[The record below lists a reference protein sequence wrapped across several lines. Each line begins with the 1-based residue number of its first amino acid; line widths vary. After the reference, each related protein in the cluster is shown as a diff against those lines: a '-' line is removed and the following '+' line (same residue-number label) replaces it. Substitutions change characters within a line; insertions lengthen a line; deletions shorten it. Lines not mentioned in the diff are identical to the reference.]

1 MNAMLGRAVVI
12 GRLDALLG
20 RVTMYRLILL
30 LLATIAAAALAL
42 STVGIVPFSPLALTL
57 SLLVSVS
64 STVVATWA
72 GALIVRSKPHL
83 ESMLI
88 TGFIL
93 FFLFL
98 PGTDARS
105 LGSLAL
111 AGLVAGLSKYLIV
124 VRGRH
129 LVNPAAAG
137 ALTVSALQLGA
148 VGWWVATPVLLP
160 LTLIGAF
167 LILSRMK
174 RLAVGGLFV
183 LIATT
188 LIVGRLVAF
197 GQDPRDAVGTA
208 LGSYAIIFLV
218 GFMLTEPL
226 TSPPRRWQQ
235 FAVASIVGTLF
246 AVPFSIPLGFG
257 VLYSSPELALV
268 VGNLIAF
275 AFGQR
280 RGVNLTLVSKKQLT
294 DRTWEL
300 EFQPDHSLR
309 FSAGQYLELTIPHER
324 PDHRGSRR
332 YFSISS
338 APGDGVRNPPLTI
351 AFTVSVPSSSFK
363 THLLALGDGA
373 RVRATGVGGD
383 FLLPRRRSTPIALI
397 AGGIGITPFASQL
410 AAAQAQD
417 RAQTRARAHDDC
429 VLIYSLN
436 EANRIPYADV
446 LRGSGARVVLVAP
459 EAPKQ
464 LPVGWEYAG
473 AGPLNLELLRELI
486 PDIASRRVYISGPPH
501 LVSSIRLSA
510 RTLRARNI
518 ATDHFSGY

>member
-1 MNAMLGRAVVI
+1 MLGRVALI
-12 GRLDALLG
+12 RKLDALLEHM
-20 RVTMYRLILL
+20 TMYRLILL
-30 LLATIAAAALAL
+30 LLTTIAGAALAL
-42 STVGIVPFSPLALTL
+42 SAVGMIPFSPLSLTL
-57 SLLVSVS
+57 SLLVSVIS
-64 STVVATWA
+64 SVVATWCS
-72 GALIVRSKPHL
+72 GLIVRSKPHF

-98 PGTDARS
+98 PGTDAQS

-111 AGLVAGLSKYLIV
+111 AGLVAGLSKYLIA

-129 LVNPAAAG
+129 LLNPAAAG

-148 VGWWVATPVLLP
+148 VGWWVATPALLP
-160 LTLIGAF
+160 FTLIGAF
-167 LILSRMK
+167 LILYRMK

-183 LIATT
+183 LIVTA

-197 GQDPRDAVGTA
+197 GQDPRDATSTA
-208 LGSYAIIFLV
+208 FGSYAIIFLV

-235 FAVASIVGTLF
+235 FAVASIVGVLF
-246 AVPFSIPLGFG
+246 AVPFSVPVGFG
-257 VLYSSPELALV
+257 VLYSSPELALI

-280 RGVNLTLVSKKQLT
+280 RAVNLALVSKKQLT

-300 EFQPDHSLR
+300 GFQPAHSLR
-309 FSAGQYLELTIPHER
+309 FRAGQYLELTIPHER

-338 APGDGVRNPPLTI
+338 APGDGNNSPLTI

-363 THLLALGDGA
+363 TQLLTLVDGA
-373 RVRATGVGGD
+373 RVRATSVGGD
-383 FLLPRRRSTPIALI
+383 FLLPRSHSTPLALI

-410 AAAQAQD
+410 AAA
-417 RAQTRARAHDDC
+417 RRREDC
-429 VLIYSLN
+429 ALIYSLN
-436 EANRIPYADV
+436 DANQIPYTDV
-446 LRGSGARVVLVAP
+446 LRASGVRVVLVAP
-459 EAPKQ
+459 DAPNQ

-473 AGPLNLELLRELI
+473 AGPLNAELLRELL
-486 PDIASRRVYISGPPH
+486 PDIASRRVYVSGPPK
-501 LVSSIRLSA
+501 LVNSIRRSA
-510 RTLRARNI
+510 RALRARSV